1 MRDERIAGTE
11 TLLGKV
17 MEGRKIV
24 GTVATLAQSRAA
36 LAKELRHLSDL
47 TKAIRNPVL
56 YPVEFSPALLRLRNE
71 TERKLHKL

>member
-1 MRDERIAGTE
+1 MRDERIARHGNAS
-11 TLLGKV
+11 GKSD
-17 MEGRKIV
+17 

-36 LAKELRHLSDL
+36 LAKELGHLSDL

-71 TERKLHKL
+71 TERKLYKL